1 MSLRDAQIQFAAEFL
16 TLMVAAGG
24 LALTVLR
31 PPDPRRR
38 RAAGPGGTP
47 AASALAA
54 LGFIIA
60 AAAAFLHGSLIVTS
74 DHDGLLGMARVVSAA
89 ALLPSVPAWPR
100 RRGGRAALVVGLAG
114 WVAAG
119 VTELLDASTVVVA
132 VLLSVGSLGVGA
144 ALIAFS
150 QRSIAVR
157 VVAASATTLLL
168 VVLVLAVA
176 LSAVISSSLQHDE
189 LNRLSSR
196 ASTENVEIVDTAGSA
211 VESARFVAGDL
222 QGFFRQSVPDPLLVL
237 GGRAAG
243 PSPAAVRAVGERLQA
258 VRALYPVGGYVYVAP
273 KAPGPAV
280 TPGLDPVLAG
290 ALERDPTLSRPPC
303 AGGGLGSVVVIDRRA
318 WAASSYP
325 ECLAGSSQLLGAVI
339 SVVPFDDAY
348 LAGRRQ
354 VDPSVSLALVS
365 GGGVVATAGGVP
377 SAALLASA
385 ARGPGSR
392 LIGDRL
398 ASVATVRVQRGSPPL
413 AVLLSTPATTVTST
427 RTQLYRTLFLIA
439 LGGTVLA
446 FGLAVFTGDRITAGI
461 RRLTQV
467 ASRIQ
472 GGNTSVRAAIPGTD
486 EVAVLGAAFDSMID
500 SVEDQASAL
509 QSAADDETRLRN
521 RMEAVVAGMS
531 DGLVAIDAGGR
542 VTDFNRAA
550 EDLTGVTAELAL
562 GRRVDSVVKLSGGDG
577 QSLARSMLDAG
588 DTPWARLATIRQAD
602 GAELPVAVSS
612 GAVRGPA
619 GELVGSV
626 LVVRDLRQEQE
637 LERMKNEFLSRV
649 GHELRTPLTGIMGYA
664 DILVRR
670 DVPTERARVWHAEI
684 LHAARRLLRI
694 VEMLEFFASSGAG
707 RMPLRPESVDT
718 RGLVSGIAAG
728 WSSRLPDNLTIG
740 RRVARD
746 TPDVQADRRW
756 LSLAVDELIDN
767 AVKFSPDGGRIV
779 VSAAGVPGSE
789 GNGHGPNGA
798 VEISVTDRGMG
809 MTSSEHAQV
818 FREFVQ
824 ADGSDTRRFGGL
836 GLGLALVRRV
846 VEGHGGEVQC
856 RSAPGRGTTVTIRLP
871 AAASVLG

>member
-1 MSLRDAQIQFAAEFL
+1 MSLRNAQIQFAAEFL

-38 RAAGPGGTP
+38 RGAGPGGTP
-47 AASALAA
+47 VARALAA
-54 LGFIIA
+54 LGFVIA
-60 AAAAFLHGSLIVTS
+60 AAAAFVHGSLIVTS
-74 DHDGLLGMARVVSAA
+74 DRGALLGVGRVVSAA
-89 ALLPSVPAWPR
+89 MLLPSVVGWPR
-100 RRGGRAALVVGLAG
+100 RRGGRTAFVAGLAG
-114 WVAAG
+114 WSAAG
-119 VTELLDASTVVVA
+119 VAEMLDASTVVVA
-132 VLLSVGSLGVGA
+132 VLLVVGSVGVGA
-144 ALIAFS
+144 ALMTFS
-150 QRSIAVR
+150 QRSIAIR
-157 VVAASATTLLL
+157 VVAASAATLLL

-176 LSAVISSSLQHDE
+176 LSAVISSSLQRDE

-196 ASTENVEIVDTAGSA
+196 ASTENVEIVSTAGTA
-211 VESARFVAGDL
+211 VQSARLVAGDL
-222 QGFFRQSVPDPLLVL
+222 QGFFRQSSPDPLLVL
-237 GGRAAG
+237 GGQVAG
-243 PSPAAVRAVGERLQA
+243 PEPAAVRAVGQRLQA
-258 VRALYPVGGYVYVAP
+258 VRALYPVGGYVYVVP
-273 KAPGPAV
+273 RGPGPAV
-280 TPGLDPVLAG
+280 TPGLDPVLVG
-290 ALERDPTLSRPPC
+290 ALEGDPALARPPC
-303 AGGGLGSVVVIDRRA
+303 SGGGLASVVVIDRRA

-325 ECLAGSSQLLGAVI
+325 ECLAGSSRLLGAVI
-339 SVVPFDDAY
+339 SVVPFDGSY

-365 GGGVVATAGGVP
+365 DGSVVAEAGDRPTPAV
-377 SAALLASA
+377 LAA

-392 LIGDRL
+392 LVGDRL
-398 ASVATVRVQRGSPPL
+398 ASVASVRVERGSPPL
-413 AVLLSTPATTVTST
+413 AVLLSTPATTVLST

-446 FGLAVFTGDRITAGI
+446 FGLAVFTGDRITAGV

-509 QSAADDETRLRN
+509 QAAADDETRLRN

-542 VTDFNRAA
+542 ITDFNRAA
-550 EDLTGVTAELAL
+550 EELSGVTQELAL
-562 GRRVDSVVKLSGGDG
+562 GRRVDSVVKLSGGEAG
-577 QSLARSMLDAG
+577 TLGRRMLEAG
-588 DTPWARLATIRQAD
+588 DAPWARLATIRQPD
-602 GAELPVAVSS
+602 GAEIPVAVSS

-626 LVVRDLRQEQE
+626 LVVRDLRREQE
-637 LERMKNEFLSRV
+637 LEQMKNEFLSRV

-670 DVPTERARVWHAEI
+670 DVPGDRAHVWYAEI
-684 LHAARRLLRI
+684 LQAARRLLRI

-707 RMPLRPESVDT
+707 RMPLRPEPVDT
-718 RGLVSGIAAG
+718 RGLVSGITAG
-728 WSSRLPDNLTIG
+728 WSSRLPGNVTIG

-756 LSLAVDELIDN
+756 LALAVDELIDN

-779 VSAAGVPGSE
+779 VSAAGVPGSQ
-789 GNGHGPNGA
+789 GNGHGPDGA

-809 MTSSEHAQV
+809 MTSGEHADV

-846 VEGHGGEVQC
+846 VEGHGGEVEC

-871 AAASVLG
+871 AAAPVLG